1 MTNEKVRYW
10 TELSEYDLDTAKAML
25 DTKRFLYVAF
35 MCHQCVEKIM
45 KAYYQRVKD
54 EMPPKT
60 HNLRWLLQET
70 GLDKLMSDEHKSLIM
85 IIEPMNIE
93 ARYPHDKERILKS
106 LTHEK
111 CSEMLQKVRGL
122 HTWIKSKL

>member
-1 MTNEKVRYW
+1 MVNEKVRYW
-10 TELSEYDLDTAKAML
+10 MELSEYDLDTAKAML

-35 MCHQCVEKIM
+35 MCHQCIEKIM
-45 KAYYQRVKD
+45 KAYYQWVKN
-54 EMPPKT
+54 MIPPRT

-93 ARYPHDKERILKS
+93 ARYPYDKERILQS

-122 HTWIKSKL
+122 HTWIKSRL